1 MNDPFDENEEML
13 WQNLVKAF
21 LRYVEASS
29 AFLAPGVDR
38 VKLLRQGFGR
48 GDIVA
53 ALTFATRLE
62 SSELIELLPELVKM
76 STAHAHARKAREII
90 LSLPHDRLITSI
102 EEVAEPIL
110 QSDDEFAP
118 LEPTEASE
126 KKNCNDCQACIRAC
140 PAKALA
146 LPQDDSPYAINKFAC
161 RTYRQTGLTCSMCM
175 KACAAAHA

>member
-29 AFLAPGVDR
+29 AFFAPGVDR
-38 VKLLRQGFGR
+38 VKLLRQGFRR
-48 GDIVA
+48 GEIVA

-110 QSDDEFAP
+110 QSDDEFDIRQIFQLY
-118 LEPTEASE
+118 LEIDRGLAVKLA
-126 KKNCNDCQACIRAC
+126 KKVANHSDEYLREVGQEFLEQLS
-140 PAKALA
+140 K
-146 LPQDDSPYAINKFAC
+146 
-161 RTYRQTGLTCSMCM
+161 T
-175 KACAAAHA
+175 